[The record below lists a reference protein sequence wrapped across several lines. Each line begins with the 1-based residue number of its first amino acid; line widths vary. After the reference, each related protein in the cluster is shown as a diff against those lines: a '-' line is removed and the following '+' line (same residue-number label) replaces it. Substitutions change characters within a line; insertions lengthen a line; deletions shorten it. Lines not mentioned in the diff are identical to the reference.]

1 MTQVTV
7 NNRCVK
13 TTTLLPSKPLAIFTD
28 ILSVDIQT
36 LGPIFLPGV
45 IIGSVLGFLTFG
57 IASLRTA
64 VHSRSVGILF
74 IVLALLP
81 VVNILSGVAGFEP
94 TLTFAIVI
102 GLALVNFSIS
112 YLLRNEDTS
121 TEEMEVEPPHEPA
134 T

>member
-1 MTQVTV
+1 MGIA
-7 NNRCVK
+7 
-13 TTTLLPSKPLAIFTD
+13 SLAIFTD
-28 ILSVDIQT
+28 ILSVDIET

-57 IASLRTA
+57 VVSLRTA
-64 VHSRSVGILF
+64 VHSRSLGVLF

-102 GLALVNFSIS
+102 GLALVNFAIS
-112 YLLRNEDTS
+112 YLLRNEDTP
-121 TEEMEVEPPHEPA
+121 TGEMEVEPPQEPA